1 MEEAK
6 FTIMNALQLVCGLAL
21 FLYGMDAM
29 GNALKKSA
37 GRKLK
42 TILGN
47 LTSNRF
53 KALGLGLI
61 VTAVIQS
68 SSATTVMVV
77 GFVNSGTMLLK
88 QAVGV
93 IMGANIGTAVTSW
106 LTALNGI
113 ENVDVGWTKW
123 LKPDA
128 WMPILALIGICCI
141 MFAKKSKTKDLG
153 TILMGFAVLMV
164 GMDLMSDAVSVLKE
178 IPEFTSLMAK
188 FTNPFLLV
196 LVGIV
201 LTAAVQSSSASIGIL
216 QALSS
221 TGAISFGMA
230 VPIILGQNIGTCVTA
245 LLSSA
250 GAGKNGKRTALV
262 HLYFNVIGVAFWL
275 GIYYLVGWILSMT
288 SPDLFSYTAD
298 FAADSRELVAGP
310 IFGTMAMN
318 GDAVATGTLFD
329 WADHTFINMWGIA
342 AIHTIFKFLAVGL
355 LFPFS
360 NLLVKMAEK
369 TIKGD
374 DKKGDEYTD
383 MLDDRLLVTPSVALE
398 RSREVAGQMA
408 AVACRYLRD
417 SVGLFRN
424 YQSKAADE
432 IREAENKVDV
442 YEDVLGS
449 YLVKLSSQNMD
460 ERDSHEVTK
469 LLHIIGDLER
479 ISDHSVNLVD
489 SAEEI
494 KDKSLVFSEEANAE
508 LDVLFAA
515 VDEIVSITERALVT
529 SDLELAARIE
539 PLEQVIDDLR
549 DDVKINHIHRLKK
562 SECTVEH
569 GFVLSDILTNLE
581 RVSDHCS
588 NIGGCLIEM
597 AKNDTLDLHDYLHR
611 VHVGG
616 MEYKE
621 LFDEYKTKY
630 ALPAVGEVK

>member
-1 MEEAK
+1 MGI
-6 FTIMNALQLVCGLAL
+6 FDVLTLVCGLAL
-21 FLYGMDAM
+21 FLYGMDVM
-29 GNALKKSA
+29 GDALKKSA

-61 VTAVIQS
+61 VTAIIQS

-77 GFVNSGTMLLK
+77 GFVNSGTMLLG

-93 IMGANIGTAVTSW
+93 IMGANIGTAVTAW

-113 ENVDVGWTKW
+113 EDGADALAWTEW

-141 MFAKKSKTKDLG
+141 MFAKKSKTKDAG
-153 TILMGFAVLMV
+153 AILMGFAVLMV
-164 GMDLMSDAVSVLKE
+164 GMDLMSGAVSGLKGDPNFTKILTMFNNPILGVLAGT
-178 IPEFTSLMAK
+178 I
-188 FTNPFLLV
+188 
-196 LVGIV
+196 
-201 LTAAVQSSSASIGIL
+201 LTAIVQSSSASIGIL

-221 TGAISFGMA
+221 TGAINFGMA
-230 VPIILGQNIGTCVTA
+230 IPIILGQNIGTCVTA
-245 LLSSA
+245 MISAA

-262 HLYFNVIGVAFWL
+262 HLYFNIIGVVFWL
-275 GIYYLVGWILSMT
+275 GMYYLLGWILNMT
-288 SPDLFSYTAD
+288 NVFDVF
-298 FAADSRELVAGP
+298 
-310 IFGTMAMN
+310 
-318 GDAVATGTLFD
+318 TL
-329 WADHTFINMWGIA
+329 AENSTINMWGIA
-342 AIHTIFKFLAVGL
+342 AVHTIFKFLAVGL

-360 NLLVKMAEK
+360 NALVKLAEK

-383 MLDDRLLVTPSVALE
+383 MLDDRLLDTPSVALE
-398 RSREVAGQMA
+398 RSREVSGQMA
-408 AVACRYLRD
+408 VVACQYIRNAI
-417 SVGLFRN
+417 GLFRN
-424 YQSKAADE
+424 YDGKAADE
-432 IREAENKVDV
+432 IREAESRVDV

-449 YLVKLSSQNMD
+449 YLVKLSSQSMD

-494 KDKSLVFSEEANAE
+494 KDKSLVFSEEAKAE
-508 LDVLFAA
+508 LDVLYAA
-515 VDEIVSITERALVT
+515 VTEIVTITEQALTT

-549 DDVKINHIHRLKK
+549 DDIKINHIHRLKK

-597 AKNDTLDLHDYLHR
+597 AKNDSLDLHDYLHR
-611 VHVGG
+611 VHLGG
-616 MEYKE
+616 
-621 LFDEYKTKY
+621 LEYKTLFGEYKAKY
-630 ALPAVGEVK
+630 ALPTAEETK

>member
-1 MEEAK
+1 MGI
-6 FTIMNALQLVCGLAL
+6 FDVLTLVCGLAL
-21 FLYGMDAM
+21 FLYGMDVM
-29 GNALKKSA
+29 GDALKKSA

-61 VTAVIQS
+61 VTAIIQS

-77 GFVNSGTMLLK
+77 GFVNSGTMLLS

-93 IMGANIGTAVTSW
+93 IMGANIGTAVTAW

-113 ENVDVGWTKW
+113 EGGADALAWTEW

-128 WMPILALIGICCI
+128 WMPILALIGICLI
-141 MFAKKSKTKDLG
+141 MFAKKSKMKDAG
-153 TILMGFAVLMV
+153 AILMGFAVLMV
-164 GMDLMSDAVSVLKE
+164 GMDLMSGAVSGLKGDPNFTRILTMFSNPILGVLAG
-178 IPEFTSLMAK
+178 T
-188 FTNPFLLV
+188 
-196 LVGIV
+196 V
-201 LTAAVQSSSASIGIL
+201 LTAIVQSSSASIGIL

-221 TGAISFGMA
+221 TGAINFGMA
-230 VPIILGQNIGTCVTA
+230 IPIILGQNIGTCVTA
-245 LLSSA
+245 MISAA

-262 HLYFNVIGVAFWL
+262 HLYFNIIGVVFWL
-275 GIYYLVGWILSMT
+275 GMYYLVGWILNMT
-288 SPDLFSYTAD
+288 NVFDVF
-298 FAADSRELVAGP
+298 
-310 IFGTMAMN
+310 
-318 GDAVATGTLFD
+318 TL
-329 WADHTFINMWGIA
+329 AENSTINMWGIA
-342 AIHTIFKFLAVGL
+342 AVHTIFKFLAVGL

-360 NLLVKMAEK
+360 NALVKLAEK

-383 MLDDRLLVTPSVALE
+383 MLDDRLLDTPTVALE
-398 RSREVAGQMA
+398 RSRAVSAQMA
-408 AVACRYLRD
+408 AVSCQYIRKAIA
-417 SVGLFRN
+417 LFRD
-424 YQSKAADE
+424 YDSKKADD
-432 IREAENKVDV
+432 IRDAEGKVDV

-449 YLVKLSSQNMD
+449 YLVKLSSQSMD

-494 KDKSLVFSEEANAE
+494 KDKSLIFSEEAKAE
-508 LDVLFAA
+508 LDVLYAA
-515 VDEIVSITERALVT
+515 VTEIVTITEEALTT

-549 DDVKINHIHRLKK
+549 DDVKIHHIHRLKK

-611 VHVGG
+611 VHLGG
-616 MEYKE
+616 LEYKA
-621 LFDEYKTKY
+621 LFNEYKAKY
-630 ALPAVGEVK
+630 ALPESDEQ

>member
-1 MEEAK
+1 MGI
-6 FTIMNALQLVCGLAL
+6 FDVLTLVCGLAL
-21 FLYGMDAM
+21 FLYGMDVM
-29 GNALKKSA
+29 GDALKKSA

-42 TILGN
+42 TILGS

-53 KALGLGLI
+53 KALFLGLV

-77 GFVNSGTMLLK
+77 GFVNSGTMLLQ

-93 IMGANIGTAVTSW
+93 IMGANIGTAVTAW

-113 ENVDVGWTKW
+113 EGGADALAWTQW

-128 WMPILALIGICCI
+128 WMPILALVGICFI
-141 MFAKKSKTKDLG
+141 MFSKKSKHKDAG
-153 TILMGFAVLMV
+153 AILMGFAVLMV
-164 GMDLMSDAVSVLKE
+164 GMDLMSGAVSGLKGDPNFTKILTMFSNPILGVLAG
-178 IPEFTSLMAK
+178 T
-188 FTNPFLLV
+188 
-196 LVGIV
+196 V
-201 LTAAVQSSSASIGIL
+201 LTAIVQSSSASIGIL

-221 TGAISFGMA
+221 TGAINFGMA
-230 VPIILGQNIGTCVTA
+230 IPIILGQNIGTCVTA
-245 LLSSA
+245 MISAA

-262 HLYFNVIGVAFWL
+262 HLYFNIIGVVFWL
-275 GIYYLVGWILSMT
+275 GMYYLVGWILSMV
-288 SPDLFSYTAD
+288 SPDMFTLTIDGIQQTGSLFWLAENST
-298 FAADSRELVAGP
+298 
-310 IFGTMAMN
+310 
-318 GDAVATGTLFD
+318 
-329 WADHTFINMWGIA
+329 INMWGIA
-342 AIHTIFKFLAVGL
+342 AVHTVFKFLAVGL

-360 NLLVKMAEK
+360 NGLVKLAEK

-383 MLDDRLLVTPSVALE
+383 MLDERLLVTPTVALE
-398 RSREVAGQMA
+398 RARAVSAQMA
-408 AVACRYLRD
+408 AVSCQYIRRSIA
-417 SVGLFRN
+417 LFRD
-424 YQSKAADE
+424 YDSKKADD
-432 IREAENKVDV
+432 IRDAEGKVDI

-449 YLVKLSSQNMD
+449 YLVKLSSQRMD

-494 KDKSLVFSEEANAE
+494 KDKSLIFSEEAKAE
-508 LDVLFAA
+508 LDVLYAA
-515 VDEIVSITERALVT
+515 VTEIVTITEEALTT

-549 DDVKINHIHRLKK
+549 DDVKIHHIHRLKK

-611 VHVGG
+611 VHLGG
-616 MEYKE
+616 LEYKA
-621 LFDEYKTKY
+621 LFNEYKAKY
-630 ALPAVGEVK
+630 ALPESDEQ

>member
-1 MEEAK
+1 MGI
-6 FTIMNALQLVCGLAL
+6 FDVLTLVCGLAL
-21 FLYGMDAM
+21 FLYGMDVM
-29 GNALKKSA
+29 GDALKKSA

-113 ENVDVGWTKW
+113 EGGAEALAWTEW

-128 WMPILALIGICCI
+128 WMPILALVGICFI
-141 MFAKKSKTKDLG
+141 MFSKKSKHKDAG
-153 TILMGFAVLMV
+153 AILMGFAVLMV
-164 GMDLMSDAVSVLKE
+164 GMDLMSGAVSGLKGDPNFTQILTMFKNPILGVLAG
-178 IPEFTSLMAK
+178 TA
-188 FTNPFLLV
+188 
-196 LVGIV
+196 
-201 LTAAVQSSSASIGIL
+201 LTAIVQSSSASIGIL

-221 TGAISFGMA
+221 TGAINFGMA
-230 VPIILGQNIGTCVTA
+230 IPIILGQNIGTCVTA
-245 LLSSA
+245 MLSAA

-262 HLYFNVIGVAFWL
+262 HLYFNIIGVVFWL
-275 GIYYLVGWILSMT
+275 GMYYLVGWILNMT
-288 SPDLFSYTAD
+288 NVFDIFTLAD
-298 FAADSRELVAGP
+298 NS
-310 IFGTMAMN
+310 T
-318 GDAVATGTLFD
+318 
-329 WADHTFINMWGIA
+329 INMWGIA
-342 AIHTIFKFLAVGL
+342 AVHTVFKFLAVGL

-360 NLLVKMAEK
+360 NALVKLAEK

-383 MLDDRLLVTPSVALE
+383 MLDERLLDTPSVALE
-398 RSREVAGQMA
+398 RSRSVAGQMA
-408 AVACRYLRD
+408 VVACQYIRN
-417 SVGLFRN
+417 SIGLFRN
-424 YQSKAADE
+424 YDGKSADA
-432 IREAENKVDV
+432 IREAESRVDV

-449 YLVKLSSQNMD
+449 YLVKLSSQHMD

-494 KDKSLVFSEEANAE
+494 KDKSLVFSEEAKAE
-508 LDVLFAA
+508 LDVLYAA
-515 VDEIVSITERALVT
+515 VSEIVTITEKALAT

-549 DDVKINHIHRLKK
+549 DDIKIHHIQRLKK

-621 LFDEYKTKY
+621 LFGEYKAKY
-630 ALPAVGEVK
+630 ALPESDEQ

>member
-1 MEEAK
+1 MGI
-6 FTIMNALQLVCGLAL
+6 FDVLTLVCGLAL
-21 FLYGMDAM
+21 FLYGMDVM
-29 GNALKKSA
+29 GDALKKSA

-53 KALGLGLI
+53 KALGLGMI

-93 IMGANIGTAVTSW
+93 IMGANIGTAVTAW

-113 ENVDVGWTKW
+113 EGGADALAWTEW

-128 WMPILALIGICCI
+128 WMPVLALIGICLI
-141 MFAKKSKTKDLG
+141 MFSKKSKHKDAG
-153 TILMGFAVLMV
+153 AILMGFAVLMV
-164 GMDLMSDAVSVLKE
+164 GMDLMSGAVSGLKGDPNFTKILTMFKNPILGVLAGT
-178 IPEFTSLMAK
+178 I
-188 FTNPFLLV
+188 
-196 LVGIV
+196 
-201 LTAAVQSSSASIGIL
+201 LTAVVQSSSASIGIL

-221 TGAISFGMA
+221 TGAINFGMA
-230 VPIILGQNIGTCVTA
+230 IPIILGQNIGTCVTA
-245 LLSSA
+245 MLSAA

-262 HLYFNVIGVAFWL
+262 HLYFNIIGVVFWL
-275 GIYYLVGWILSMT
+275 GMYYLVGWILSMVN
-288 SPDLFSYTAD
+288 PDMFTLTIDGIQQTGSLFWLAENST
-298 FAADSRELVAGP
+298 
-310 IFGTMAMN
+310 
-318 GDAVATGTLFD
+318 
-329 WADHTFINMWGIA
+329 INMWGIA
-342 AIHTIFKFLAVGL
+342 AVHTVFKFLAVGL

-360 NLLVKMAEK
+360 NALVKLAEK
-369 TIKGD
+369 TVKGD

-383 MLDDRLLVTPSVALE
+383 MLDERLLDTPSVALE
-398 RSREVAGQMA
+398 RSRSVAGQMA
-408 AVACRYLRD
+408 VVACQYLRN
-417 SVGLFRN
+417 SIALFRN
-424 YQSKAADE
+424 YDGKAADA
-432 IREAENKVDV
+432 IREAEGKVDI
-442 YEDVLGS
+442 YEDSLGS
-449 YLVKLSSQNMD
+449 YLVKLSSQHMD

-494 KDKSLVFSEEANAE
+494 KDKSLIFSDEAKAE
-508 LDVLFAA
+508 LDVLYAA
-515 VDEIVSITERALVT
+515 VTEIVTITEQALTT

-549 DDVKINHIHRLKK
+549 DDIKIHHIQRLKK

-621 LFDEYKTKY
+621 LFGEYKVKY
-630 ALPAVGEVK
+630 ALPESDEQ

>member
-1 MEEAK
+1 MGI
-6 FTIMNALQLVCGLAL
+6 FDVLTLVCGLAL
-21 FLYGMDAM
+21 FLYGMDVM
-29 GNALKKSA
+29 GDALKRSA

-53 KALGLGLI
+53 KALLLGLG

-68 SSATTVMVV
+68 SSATSVMVV
-77 GFVNSGTMLLK
+77 GFVNSGTMLLG

-93 IMGANIGTAVTSW
+93 IMGANIGTALTSW

-113 ENVDVGWTKW
+113 EGGAEALAWTEW

-128 WMPILALIGICCI
+128 WMPILALIGICLI
-141 MFAKKSKTKDLG
+141 MFSKKNKTKDTG
-153 TILMGFAVLMV
+153 AILMGFAVLMV
-164 GMDLMSDAVSVLKE
+164 GMDLMSGAVSGLKGDPNFTKILTMFSNPILGVLAG
-178 IPEFTSLMAK
+178 T
-188 FTNPFLLV
+188 
-196 LVGIV
+196 V
-201 LTAAVQSSSASIGIL
+201 LTAIVQSSSASIGIL

-230 VPIILGQNIGTCVTA
+230 IPIILGQNIGTCVTA
-245 LLSSA
+245 MISAA

-262 HLYFNVIGVAFWL
+262 HLYFNIIGVTFWL
-275 GIYYLVGWILSMT
+275 GMYYLVGWILGLT
-288 SPDLFSYTAD
+288 NVFDVF
-298 FAADSRELVAGP
+298 
-310 IFGTMAMN
+310 
-318 GDAVATGTLFD
+318 TL
-329 WADHTFINMWGIA
+329 AENSTINMWGIA
-342 AIHTIFKFLAVGL
+342 ATHTIFKFLAVGL

-360 NLLVKMAEK
+360 NALVKLAEK

-374 DKKGDEYTD
+374 DKHGDEYTD
-383 MLDDRLLVTPSVALE
+383 MLDDRLLDTPSVALE
-398 RSREVAGQMA
+398 RSRSVAGQMA
-408 AVACRYLRD
+408 VVACQYLRN
-417 SVGLFRN
+417 SIGLFRN
-424 YQSKAADE
+424 YDSKAADD
-432 IREAENKVDV
+432 IREAESKVDV

-449 YLVKLSSQNMD
+449 YLVKLSSQSMD

-494 KDKSLVFSEEANAE
+494 KDKALVFSEEAKAE
-508 LDVLFAA
+508 LDVLYAA
-515 VDEIVSITERALVT
+515 VSEIVAMTEQALNT

-549 DDVKINHIHRLKK
+549 DDIKIHHIHRLKK

-611 VHVGG
+611 VHLGG

-621 LFDEYKTKY
+621 LFNEYKAKY
-630 ALPAVGEVK
+630 ALPTETKN

>member
-1 MEEAK
+1 MGI
-6 FTIMNALQLVCGLAL
+6 FDVLTLVCGLAL
-21 FLYGMDAM
+21 FLYGMDVM
-29 GNALKKSA
+29 GDALKKSA

-93 IMGANIGTAVTSW
+93 IMGANIGTAVTAW

-113 ENVDVGWTKW
+113 EGGADALAWTEW

-128 WMPILALIGICCI
+128 WMPILALIGICLI
-141 MFAKKSKTKDLG
+141 MFSKKSKMKDTG
-153 TILMGFAVLMV
+153 AILMGFAVLMV
-164 GMDLMSDAVSVLKE
+164 GMDLMSGAVSGLKGDPNVTKILTMFKNPILGVLAGT
-178 IPEFTSLMAK
+178 I
-188 FTNPFLLV
+188 
-196 LVGIV
+196 
-201 LTAAVQSSSASIGIL
+201 LTAIVQSSSASIGIL

-221 TGAISFGMA
+221 TGAINFGMA
-230 VPIILGQNIGTCVTA
+230 IPIILGQNIGTCVTA
-245 LLSSA
+245 MLSAA

-262 HLYFNVIGVAFWL
+262 HLYFNIIGVVFWL
-275 GIYYLVGWILSMT
+275 GMYYLVGWILNMT
-288 SPDLFSYTAD
+288 NVFDIFTLAD
-298 FAADSRELVAGP
+298 NS
-310 IFGTMAMN
+310 T
-318 GDAVATGTLFD
+318 
-329 WADHTFINMWGIA
+329 INMWGIA
-342 AIHTIFKFLAVGL
+342 AVHTVFKFLSVGL

-360 NLLVKMAEK
+360 NGLVKLAEK

-383 MLDDRLLVTPSVALE
+383 MLDERLLDTPSVALE
-398 RSREVAGQMA
+398 RSRSVAGQMA
-408 AVACRYLRD
+408 VVACQYIRN
-417 SVGLFRN
+417 SIGLFRN
-424 YQSKAADE
+424 YDGKAADE
-432 IREAENKVDV
+432 IREAESKVDV

-449 YLVKLSSQNMD
+449 YLVKLSSQHMD

-494 KDKSLVFSEEANAE
+494 KDKSLVFSEEAKAE
-508 LDVLFAA
+508 LDVLYAA
-515 VDEIVSITERALVT
+515 VSEIVTITEEALAT

-549 DDVKINHIHRLKK
+549 DDIKIHHIQRLKK

-621 LFDEYKTKY
+621 LFGEYKAKY
-630 ALPAVGEVK
+630 ALPESGEQ

>member
-1 MEEAK
+1 MGI
-6 FTIMNALQLVCGLAL
+6 FDVLTLVCGLAL
-21 FLYGMDAM
+21 FLYGMDVM
-29 GNALKKSA
+29 GDALKKSA

-93 IMGANIGTAVTSW
+93 IMGANIGTAVTAW

-113 ENVDVGWTKW
+113 EGGADALAWTEW

-128 WMPILALIGICCI
+128 WMPILALIGICLT
-141 MFAKKSKTKDLG
+141 MFSKKSKMKDTG
-153 TILMGFAVLMV
+153 AILMGFAVLMV
-164 GMDLMSDAVSVLKE
+164 GMDLMSGAVSGLKGDPNFTKILTMFKNPILGVLAGT
-178 IPEFTSLMAK
+178 I
-188 FTNPFLLV
+188 
-196 LVGIV
+196 
-201 LTAAVQSSSASIGIL
+201 LTAIVQSSSASIGIL

-221 TGAISFGMA
+221 TGAINFGMA
-230 VPIILGQNIGTCVTA
+230 IPIILGQNIGTCVTA
-245 LLSSA
+245 MLSAA

-262 HLYFNVIGVAFWL
+262 HLYFNIIGVVFWL
-275 GIYYLVGWILSMT
+275 GMYYLVGWILNMT
-288 SPDLFSYTAD
+288 NVFDIFTLAD
-298 FAADSRELVAGP
+298 NS
-310 IFGTMAMN
+310 T
-318 GDAVATGTLFD
+318 
-329 WADHTFINMWGIA
+329 INMWGIA
-342 AIHTIFKFLAVGL
+342 AVHTVFKFLAVGL

-360 NLLVKMAEK
+360 NALVKLAEK

-383 MLDDRLLVTPSVALE
+383 MLDERLLDTPSVALE
-398 RSREVAGQMA
+398 RSRSVAGQMA
-408 AVACRYLRD
+408 VVACQYIRR
-417 SVGLFRN
+417 SIGLFRN
-424 YQSKAADE
+424 YDSKGADE
-432 IREAENKVDV
+432 IREAESKVDV

-449 YLVKLSSQNMD
+449 YLVKLSSQHMD

-494 KDKSLVFSEEANAE
+494 KDKSLVFSEEAKAE
-508 LDVLFAA
+508 LDVLYAA
-515 VDEIVSITERALVT
+515 VSEIVTITEEALTT

-549 DDVKINHIHRLKK
+549 DDIKIHHIHRLKK

-621 LFDEYKTKY
+621 LFGEYKAKY
-630 ALPAVGEVK
+630 ALPESDEQ

>member
-1 MEEAK
+1 MGI
-6 FTIMNALQLVCGLAL
+6 FDVLTLVCGLAL
-21 FLYGMDAM
+21 FLYGMDVM
-29 GNALKKSA
+29 GDALKKSA

-61 VTAVIQS
+61 VTAIIQS

-77 GFVNSGTMLLK
+77 GFVNSGTMLLG

-93 IMGANIGTAVTSW
+93 IMGANIGTAVTAW

-113 ENVDVGWTKW
+113 EGGADALAWTEW

-128 WMPILALIGICCI
+128 WMPILALIGICLI
-141 MFAKKSKTKDLG
+141 MFSKKSKHKDAG
-153 TILMGFAVLMV
+153 AILMGFAVLMV
-164 GMDLMSDAVSVLKE
+164 GMDLMSGAVSGLKGDPNFTKILTMFSNPLLGVLAGT
-178 IPEFTSLMAK
+178 I
-188 FTNPFLLV
+188 
-196 LVGIV
+196 
-201 LTAAVQSSSASIGIL
+201 LTAIVQSSSASIGIL

-230 VPIILGQNIGTCVTA
+230 IPIILGQNIGTCVTA
-245 LLSSA
+245 MISAA

-262 HLYFNVIGVAFWL
+262 HLYFNIIGVVFWL
-275 GIYYLVGWILSMT
+275 GMYYLVGWILKT
-288 SPDLFSYTAD
+288 TNVFD
-298 FAADSRELVAGP
+298 FL
-310 IFGTMAMN
+310 
-318 GDAVATGTLFD
+318 TL
-329 WADHTFINMWGIA
+329 AENSTINMWGIA
-342 AIHTIFKFLAVGL
+342 AVHTVFKFLAVGL
-355 LFPFS
+355 LFPFA
-360 NLLVKMAEK
+360 NGLVKLAEK

-383 MLDDRLLVTPSVALE
+383 MLDDRLLDTPSVALE

-408 AVACRYLRD
+408 VVACRYIR
-417 SVGLFRN
+417 SSIELFHG
-424 YQSKAADE
+424 YDGKSADE
-432 IREAENKVDV
+432 IRDAENRVDV

-449 YLVKLSSQNMD
+449 YLVKLSSQSMD

-494 KDKSLVFSEEANAE
+494 KDKTLVFSEEAKAE
-508 LDVLFAA
+508 LDVLFNA
-515 VDEIVSITERALVT
+515 VSEIVTITEQALVT

-597 AKNDTLDLHDYLHR
+597 AKNDSLDLHDYLHR

-621 LFDEYKTKY
+621 LFDEYKAKY
-630 ALPAVGEVK
+630 ALPTDTDSN

>member
-1 MEEAK
+1 MGI
-6 FTIMNALQLVCGLAL
+6 FDVLTLVCGLAL
-21 FLYGMDAM
+21 FLYGMDVM
-29 GNALKKSA
+29 GDALKNSA

-77 GFVNSGTMLLK
+77 GFVNSGTMLLG

-93 IMGANIGTAVTSW
+93 IMGANIGTAVTAW

-113 ENVDVGWTKW
+113 EGGADALAWTEW

-128 WMPILALIGICCI
+128 WMPVLALIGICLI
-141 MFAKKSKTKDLG
+141 MFSKKSKHKDAG
-153 TILMGFAVLMV
+153 AILMGFAVLMV
-164 GMDLMSDAVSVLKE
+164 GMDLMSGAVSGLKGDPNFTKILPMFSKPILGVLAGS
-178 IPEFTSLMAK
+178 I
-188 FTNPFLLV
+188 
-196 LVGIV
+196 
-201 LTAAVQSSSASIGIL
+201 LTAIVQSSSASIGIL

-221 TGAISFGMA
+221 TGAINFGMA
-230 VPIILGQNIGTCVTA
+230 IPNVLGQNIGTCVTA
-245 LLSSA
+245 MISAA

-262 HLYFNVIGVAFWL
+262 HLYFNIIGVVFWL
-275 GIYYLVGWILSMT
+275 GMYYLVGWILNMT
-288 SPDLFSYTAD
+288 NVFDVF
-298 FAADSRELVAGP
+298 
-310 IFGTMAMN
+310 
-318 GDAVATGTLFD
+318 TL
-329 WADHTFINMWGIA
+329 AENSTINMWGIA
-342 AIHTIFKFLAVGL
+342 AVHTVFKFLAVGL

-360 NLLVKMAEK
+360 NALVKLAEK

-383 MLDDRLLVTPSVALE
+383 MLDDRLLGTPSVALE
-398 RSREVAGQMA
+398 RSREVSGQMA
-408 AVACRYLRD
+408 VVACQYIRNAI
-417 SVGLFRN
+417 GLFRS
-424 YQSKAADE
+424 YDGKAADE
-432 IREAENKVDV
+432 IRDAESRVDV

-449 YLVKLSSQNMD
+449 YLVKLSSQSMD

-494 KDKSLVFSEEANAE
+494 KDKSLVFSEEAKAE
-508 LDVLFAA
+508 LDVLYAA
-515 VDEIVSITERALVT
+515 VTEIVTITERALIT

-549 DDVKINHIHRLKK
+549 DDVKIHHIHRLKK

-621 LFDEYKTKY
+621 LFGEYKAKY
-630 ALPAVGEVK
+630 ALPESDEQ